1 VLVQAATRG
10 DGEVGENVT
19 ENARTIAD
27 IPAALTGDAP
37 ECWRSAAR
45 STCPTPISPR

>member
-1 VLVQAATRG
+1 MKSGRLVQAATRG

-27 IPAALTGDAP
+27 IPTELTGAP
-37 ECWRSAAR
+37 DVLECAAK
-45 STCPTPISPR
+45 ST